1 MVKPRDDRGEI
12 DPRRQCFPAKAET
25 TPTSIQQK
33 LSNMI
38 SIFSKLKQS
47 LSKTSNKISEGID
60 KIFYKKKLDAETL
73 EELLISSDMSVSVV
87 TNIIEEFKKVKF
99 DKEIDSDTVKEAL
112 AKLIEQQ
119 LSKSEIPFTLNK
131 NKLNVILVCGVNGA
145 GKTTTIGKLAAMY
158 SAQGKKVAVA
168 ACDTFRAA
176 AVNQLSTWVD
186 RANALLITGEESADP
201 ASVAYRA
208 MEESIKQ
215 NIDIL
220 FIDTAGR
227 LHNKKNLMDELS
239 KIVKVIKKLDE
250 NAPTHSVLVIDA
262 ITGQNTYNQ
271 VEHFNDATN
280 LTGLIVTKLDGSAKA
295 GVLVGVVQKFNLPVY
310 FIGIGEKIE
319 DLKIFD
325 RHDFA
330 KSLVGL

>member
-1 MVKPRDDRGEI
+1 
-12 DPRRQCFPAKAET
+12 
-25 TPTSIQQK
+25 
-33 LSNMI
+33 MI
-38 SIFSKLKQS
+38 SIFSKLKQG
-47 LSKTSNKISEGID
+47 LSKTSDKISAGID

-73 EELLISSDMSVSVV
+73 EKLEELLISTDMGSLVAAK
-87 TNIIEEFKKVKF
+87 IIEDFKSLKF
-99 DKEIDSDTVKEAL
+99 DKEVETTEIKETL
-112 AKLIEQQ
+112 ANLIEQQ
-119 LSKSEIPFTLNK
+119 LLESEIPFTLNE
-131 NKLNVILVCGVNGA
+131 NKLNVVLVCGVNGA

-158 SAQGKKVAVA
+158 GMQGKKVAVA

-176 AVNQLSTWVD
+176 AVNQLDSWVT
-186 RANALLITGEESADP
+186 RAKALLITGEEAADP

-208 MEESIKQ
+208 VEESIKQ
-215 NIDIL
+215 DIDIL

-227 LHNKKNLMDELS
+227 LHNKKNLMDELI
-239 KIVKVIKKLDE
+239 KIVKVIKKVDE
-250 NAPTHSVLVIDA
+250 NLPTHSVLVIDA

-295 GVLVGVVQKFNLPVY
+295 GVIVGVVQKFNLPIY
-310 FIGIGEKIE
+310 FIGIGEQIE
-319 DLKIFD
+319 DLKIFN

>member
-1 MVKPRDDRGEI
+1 
-12 DPRRQCFPAKAET
+12 
-25 TPTSIQQK
+25 
-33 LSNMI
+33 MI

-60 KIFYKKKLDAETL
+60 KIFYKKKLNEETLEEL

-87 TNIIEEFKKVKF
+87 TNIIEELKKVKF
-99 DKEIDSDTVKEAL
+99 NEEIDNSTIKAAL
-112 AKLIEQQ
+112 AKLIEEQ
-119 LSKSEIPFTLNK
+119 LLNSEIPFSLDA
-131 NKLNVILVCGVNGA
+131 NKLNVVLVCGVNGA

-186 RANALLITGEESADP
+186 RANALLITGEKSADP
-201 ASVAYRA
+201 ASVAYRG

-227 LHNKKNLMDELS
+227 LHNKKNLMDELT

-250 NAPTHSVLVIDA
+250 STPTHSILVIDA

-271 VEHFNDATN
+271 AEHFHNATN

-295 GVLVGVVQKFNLPVY
+295 GVIVGVVQKFNLPVY

>member
-1 MVKPRDDRGEI
+1 
-12 DPRRQCFPAKAET
+12 
-25 TPTSIQQK
+25 
-33 LSNMI
+33 MI
-38 SIFSKLKQS
+38 SIFSKLKQG
-47 LSKTSNKISEGID
+47 LSKTSGKISAGIY

-73 EELLISSDMSVSVV
+73 EELEELLISTDMGSLVAAK
-87 TNIIEEFKKVKF
+87 IIEEFKSLKF
-99 DKEIDSDTVKEAL
+99 DKEVETTEIKETL
-112 AKLIEQQ
+112 ANLIEQQ
-119 LSKSEIPFTLNK
+119 LLKSEIPFTLNE
-131 NKLNVILVCGVNGA
+131 NKLNVVLVCGVNGA

-158 SAQGKKVAVA
+158 GMQGKKVAVA

-176 AVNQLSTWVD
+176 AVNQLDSWVT
-186 RANALLITGEESADP
+186 RAKALLITGEEAADP

-208 MEESIKQ
+208 VEESIKQ
-215 NIDIL
+215 NIDVL

-227 LHNKKNLMDELS
+227 LHNKKNLMDELT
-239 KIVKVIKKLDE
+239 KIVKVIKKVDKDL
-250 NAPTHSVLVIDA
+250 PTHSVLVIDA

-295 GVLVGVVQKFNLPVY
+295 GVIVGVVQKFNLPIY
-310 FIGIGEKIE
+310 FIGIGEQIE
-319 DLKIFD
+319 DLKIFN

>member
-1 MVKPRDDRGEI
+1 
-12 DPRRQCFPAKAET
+12 
-25 TPTSIQQK
+25 
-33 LSNMI
+33 MI
-38 SIFSKLKQS
+38 SIFSKLKRS
-47 LSKTSNKISEGID
+47 LSKPSNKISEGID

-73 EELLISSDMSVSVV
+73 EKLEELLISSDMSVSVV
-87 TNIIEEFKKVKF
+87 TNIIEELKKVKF
-99 DKEIDSDTVKEAL
+99 DKEIDNDTVKEAL

-119 LSKSEIPFTLNK
+119 LSKSEIPFTLSE

-158 SAQGKKVAVA
+158 SAQRKKVAVA

-176 AVNQLSTWVD
+176 AVNQLSTWSD

-201 ASVAYRA
+201 ASVAYRG

-239 KIVKVIKKLDE
+239 KIVKVIKKLDK

-295 GVLVGVVQKFNLPVY
+295 GVIVGVVQKFNLPLY

-319 DLKIFD
+319 DLKIFN

-330 KSLVGL
+330 KNLVGL

>member
-1 MVKPRDDRGEI
+1 
-12 DPRRQCFPAKAET
+12 
-25 TPTSIQQK
+25 
-33 LSNMI
+33 MI

-47 LSKTSNKISEGID
+47 LSKTSDKISNGID
-60 KIFYKKKLDAETL
+60 KIFYKKKLDSGTLEEL
-73 EELLISSDMSVSVV
+73 EELLISSDMGAFVV
-87 TNIIEEFKKVKF
+87 AKIIDEFKSVKF
-99 DKEIDSDTVKEAL
+99 DKEVTSTEIKEAL
-112 AKLIEQQ
+112 AKLIEEQ
-119 LSKSEIPFTLNK
+119 LTKSEIPFTLEA
-131 NKLNVILVCGVNGA
+131 NKLNVVLVCGINGA

-176 AVNQLSTWVD
+176 AINQLSSWVD
-186 RANALLITGEESADP
+186 RAGALLITGEELADP

-208 MEESIKQ
+208 MEESVKQ

-227 LHNKKNLMDELS
+227 LHNKKNLMDELT
-239 KIVKVIKKLDE
+239 KIVKVIKKVDE
-250 NAPTHSVLVIDA
+250 NAPTHSILVIDA

-271 VEHFNDATN
+271 VEHFNDAN
-280 LTGLIVTKLDGSAKA
+280 SLTGLIVTKLDGSAKA
-295 GVLVGVVQKFNLPVY
+295 GVIVGVVQKFNLPIY

-319 DLKIFD
+319 DLKTFGKQ
-325 RHDFA
+325 DFA

>member
-1 MVKPRDDRGEI
+1 
-12 DPRRQCFPAKAET
+12 
-25 TPTSIQQK
+25 
-33 LSNMI
+33 MI
-38 SIFSKLKQS
+38 SIFSKLKQG
-47 LSKTSNKISEGID
+47 LSKTSGKISAGID

-73 EELLISSDMSVSVV
+73 EELEELLISTDMGSLVAAK
-87 TNIIEEFKKVKF
+87 IIEDFKSLKF
-99 DKEIDSDTVKEAL
+99 DKEVETTEIKETL
-112 AKLIEQQ
+112 ANLIEQQ
-119 LSKSEIPFTLNK
+119 LLESEIPFTLNK
-131 NKLNVILVCGVNGA
+131 NKLNVVLVCGVNGA

-158 SAQGKKVAVA
+158 GMQGKKVAVA

-176 AVNQLSTWVD
+176 AVNQLDSWVT
-186 RANALLITGEESADP
+186 RAKALLIAGEEAADP

-208 MEESIKQ
+208 VEESIKQ
-215 NIDIL
+215 NINIL

-227 LHNKKNLMDELS
+227 LHNKKNLMDELT
-239 KIVKVIKKLDE
+239 KIVKVIKKVDE
-250 NAPTHSVLVIDA
+250 NLPTHSVLVIDA

-295 GVLVGVVQKFNLPVY
+295 GVIVGVVQKFNLPIY
-310 FIGIGEKIE
+310 FIGIGEQIE
-319 DLKIFD
+319 DLKIFN

>member
-1 MVKPRDDRGEI
+1 
-12 DPRRQCFPAKAET
+12 
-25 TPTSIQQK
+25 
-33 LSNMI
+33 MI
-38 SIFSKLKQS
+38 SIFSKLKQG
-47 LSKTSNKISEGID
+47 LSKTSGKISAGID

-73 EELLISSDMSVSVV
+73 EELEELLISTDMGSLVA
-87 TNIIEEFKKVKF
+87 TKIIEEFKSLKF
-99 DKEIDSDTVKEAL
+99 DKEVETTEIKETL
-112 AKLIEQQ
+112 ANLIEQQ
-119 LSKSEIPFTLNK
+119 LLKSEIPFTLNE
-131 NKLNVILVCGVNGA
+131 NKLNVVLVCGVNGA

-158 SAQGKKVAVA
+158 GMQDKKVAVA

-176 AVNQLSTWVD
+176 AVNQLDSWVT
-186 RANALLITGEESADP
+186 RAKALLITGEEAADP

-215 NIDIL
+215 NIDVL

-227 LHNKKNLMDELS
+227 LHNKKNLMDELT
-239 KIVKVIKKLDE
+239 KIVKVIKKVDE
-250 NAPTHSVLVIDA
+250 DLPTHSVLVIDA

-295 GVLVGVVQKFNLPVY
+295 GVIVGVVQKFNLPIY
-310 FIGIGEKIE
+310 FIGIGEQIE
-319 DLKIFD
+319 DLKIFN
-325 RHDFA
+325 RHDFT

>member
-1 MVKPRDDRGEI
+1 
-12 DPRRQCFPAKAET
+12 
-25 TPTSIQQK
+25 
-33 LSNMI
+33 MI

-60 KIFYKKKLDAETL
+60 KIFYKKKLDAGTLEEL
-73 EELLISSDMSVSVV
+73 EELLISSDMSVLVA

-119 LSKSEIPFTLNK
+119 LSKSAIPFTLSD

-176 AVNQLSTWVD
+176 AVNQLSTWAD

-201 ASVAYRA
+201 ASVAYRG

-295 GVLVGVVQKFNLPVY
+295 GVIVGVVQKFNLPLY

-319 DLKIFD
+319 DLKIFNQ
-325 RHDFA
+325 HDFA
-330 KSLVGL
+330 RNLVGL

>member
-1 MVKPRDDRGEI
+1 
-12 DPRRQCFPAKAET
+12 
-25 TPTSIQQK
+25 
-33 LSNMI
+33 MI

-73 EELLISSDMSVSVV
+73 EELEELLIASDMSVSVV

-112 AKLIEQQ
+112 AELIEQQ
-119 LSKSEIPFTLNK
+119 LSKSEIPFTLNE

-158 SAQGKKVAVA
+158 SAQRKKVAVA

-239 KIVKVIKKLDE
+239 KIVKVIKKKLDE

-319 DLKIFD
+319 DLKIFN

>member
-1 MVKPRDDRGEI
+1 
-12 DPRRQCFPAKAET
+12 
-25 TPTSIQQK
+25 
-33 LSNMI
+33 MI
-38 SIFSKLKQS
+38 SIFSKLKQG
-47 LSKTSNKISEGID
+47 LSKTSGKISAGID

-73 EELLISSDMSVSVV
+73 EELEELLISTDMGSLVAAK
-87 TNIIEEFKKVKF
+87 IIEDFKSLKF
-99 DKEIDSDTVKEAL
+99 DKEVETTEIKETL
-112 AKLIEQQ
+112 ANLIEQQ
-119 LSKSEIPFTLNK
+119 LLESEIPFTLNE
-131 NKLNVILVCGVNGA
+131 NKLNVVLVCGVNGA

-158 SAQGKKVAVA
+158 GMQGKKVAVA

-176 AVNQLSTWVD
+176 AVNQLDSWVT
-186 RANALLITGEESADP
+186 RAKALLITGEEAADP

-208 MEESIKQ
+208 VEESIKQ
-215 NIDIL
+215 DIDIL

-227 LHNKKNLMDELS
+227 LHNKKNLMDELT
-239 KIVKVIKKLDE
+239 KIVKVIKKVDE
-250 NAPTHSVLVIDA
+250 NLPTHSVLVIDA

-295 GVLVGVVQKFNLPVY
+295 GVIVGVVQRFNLPIY
-310 FIGIGEKIE
+310 FIGIGEQIE
-319 DLKIFD
+319 DLKIFN

>member
-1 MVKPRDDRGEI
+1 
-12 DPRRQCFPAKAET
+12 
-25 TPTSIQQK
+25 
-33 LSNMI
+33 MI
-38 SIFSKLKQS
+38 SIFSKLKQG
-47 LSKTSNKISEGID
+47 LSKTSGKISEGID

-73 EELLISSDMSVSVV
+73 EELEELLISTDMGVLVV
-87 TNIIEEFKKVKF
+87 AKIIEEFKTAKF
-99 DKEIDSDTVKEAL
+99 DKEIDSREVKESL
-112 AKLIEQQ
+112 ANLIERQ

-176 AVNQLSTWVD
+176 AINQLSSWVT

-201 ASVAYRA
+201 ASVAYKA
-208 MEESIKQ
+208 MEESVKQ

-227 LHNKKNLMDELS
+227 LHNKKNLMDELA
-239 KIVKVIKKLDE
+239 KIVKVIKKIDE
-250 NAPTHSVLVIDA
+250 DTPTHSILVIDA

-271 VEHFNDATN
+271 VEHFNDVTN

-295 GVLVGVVQKFNLPVY
+295 GVIVGVVQKFNLPIY

-319 DLKIFD
+319 DLKIFN

-330 KSLVGL
+330 RSLVGL

>member
-1 MVKPRDDRGEI
+1 
-12 DPRRQCFPAKAET
+12 
-25 TPTSIQQK
+25 
-33 LSNMI
+33 MI

-60 KIFYKKKLDAETL
+60 KIFYKKKLDTETLEKL
-73 EELLISSDMSVSVV
+73 EELLIASDMSVSVV

-112 AKLIEQQ
+112 AELIAQQ
-119 LSKSEIPFTLNK
+119 LSKSEIPFTLNA

-176 AVNQLSTWVD
+176 AVNQLSSWVD

-201 ASVAYRA
+201 ASVAYHA

-215 NIDIL
+215 NIDML

-239 KIVKVIKKLDE
+239 KIVKVIKKLDGH
-250 NAPTHSVLVIDA
+250 APTHSILIIDA

-271 VEHFNDATN
+271 IEHFNNATN

-319 DLKIFD
+319 DLKIFH

>member
-1 MVKPRDDRGEI
+1 M
-12 DPRRQCFPAKAET
+12 
-25 TPTSIQQK
+25 TPTPIKQK

-47 LSKTSNKISEGID
+47 LSKTSSKISEGID
-60 KIFYKKKLDAETL
+60 KIFYKKKLDGEALEEL
-73 EELLISSDMSVSVV
+73 EELLISSDMSVSAV
-87 TNIIEEFKKVKF
+87 TKIIEEFKTIKF
-99 DKEIDSDTVKEAL
+99 DKEIDSNQIKEAL
-112 AKLIEQQ
+112 SRIIEQQ
-119 LSKSEIPFTLNK
+119 LSKSEIPFTLDA
-131 NKLNVILVCGVNGA
+131 NKLNVVLVCGVNGA

-176 AVNQLSTWVD
+176 AVNQLSTWVN
-186 RANALLITGEESADP
+186 RAGALLITGEESADP
-201 ASVAYRA
+201 ASVAYHG

-227 LHNKKNLMDELS
+227 LHNKKNLMDELA

-250 NAPTHSVLVIDA
+250 RAPTHSILVIDA

-271 VEHFNDATN
+271 ALHFNDATN

-295 GVLVGVVQKFNLPVY
+295 GVIVGVVQKFNLPVY

>member
-1 MVKPRDDRGEI
+1 
-12 DPRRQCFPAKAET
+12 
-25 TPTSIQQK
+25 
-33 LSNMI
+33 MI

-73 EELLISSDMSVSVV
+73 EELEELLISSDMSVLVV

-119 LSKSEIPFTLNK
+119 LSKSEIPFTLSE

-176 AVNQLSTWVD
+176 AVNQLSTWAD

-201 ASVAYRA
+201 ASVAYRG

-271 VEHFNDATN
+271 VEHFNDTTN

-295 GVLVGVVQKFNLPVY
+295 GVIVGVVQKFNLPLY

-319 DLKIFD
+319 DLKIFNQ
-325 RHDFA
+325 HDFA
-330 KSLVGL
+330 RNLVGL

>member
-1 MVKPRDDRGEI
+1 
-12 DPRRQCFPAKAET
+12 
-25 TPTSIQQK
+25 
-33 LSNMI
+33 MI
-38 SIFSKLKQS
+38 SIFSKLKQG
-47 LSKTSNKISEGID
+47 LSKTSGKISAGID

-73 EELLISSDMSVSVV
+73 EELEELLISTDMGSLVAAK
-87 TNIIEEFKKVKF
+87 IIEDFKSLKF
-99 DKEIDSDTVKEAL
+99 DKEVETTEIKETL
-112 AKLIEQQ
+112 ANLIEQQ
-119 LSKSEIPFTLNK
+119 LLESEIPFTLNE
-131 NKLNVILVCGVNGA
+131 NKLNVVLVCGVNGA

-158 SAQGKKVAVA
+158 GMQGKKVAVA

-176 AVNQLSTWVD
+176 AVNQLDSWVT
-186 RANALLITGEESADP
+186 RAKALLITGEEAADP

-208 MEESIKQ
+208 VEESIKQ

-227 LHNKKNLMDELS
+227 LHNKKNLMDELT
-239 KIVKVIKKLDE
+239 KIVKVIKKVDE
-250 NAPTHSVLVIDA
+250 DLPTHSVLVIDA

-271 VEHFNDATN
+271 VEHFNEATN

-295 GVLVGVVQKFNLPVY
+295 GVIVGIVQKFNLPIY
-310 FIGIGEKIE
+310 FIGIGEQIE
-319 DLKIFD
+319 DLKIFN

>member
-1 MVKPRDDRGEI
+1 
-12 DPRRQCFPAKAET
+12 
-25 TPTSIQQK
+25 
-33 LSNMI
+33 MI
-38 SIFSKLKQS
+38 SIFSKLKQG
-47 LSKTSNKISEGID
+47 LSKTSGKISAGID

-73 EELLISSDMSVSVV
+73 EELEELLISTDMGSLVAAK
-87 TNIIEEFKKVKF
+87 IIEEFKSLKF
-99 DKEIDSDTVKEAL
+99 DKEVETTEIKETL
-112 AKLIEQQ
+112 ANLIEQQ
-119 LSKSEIPFTLNK
+119 LLESEIPFNLNE
-131 NKLNVILVCGVNGA
+131 NKLNVVLVCGVNGA

-158 SAQGKKVAVA
+158 GMQGKKVAVA

-176 AVNQLSTWVD
+176 AVNQLDSWVT
-186 RANALLITGEESADP
+186 RAKALLITGEEAADP

-208 MEESIKQ
+208 VEESIKQ

-227 LHNKKNLMDELS
+227 LHNKKNLMDELT
-239 KIVKVIKKLDE
+239 KIVKVIKKVDE
-250 NAPTHSVLVIDA
+250 DLPTHSVLVIDA

-295 GVLVGVVQKFNLPVY
+295 GVIVGVVQKFNLPIY
-310 FIGIGEKIE
+310 FIGIGEQLE
-319 DLKIFD
+319 DLKIFN

>member
-1 MVKPRDDRGEI
+1 
-12 DPRRQCFPAKAET
+12 
-25 TPTSIQQK
+25 
-33 LSNMI
+33 MI

-47 LSKTSNKISEGID
+47 LSKTSNKISEGIN
-60 KIFYKKKLDAETL
+60 KIFYKKKLDAGTLEEL
-73 EELLISSDMSVSVV
+73 EELLISSDMSVLVV

-119 LSKSEIPFTLNK
+119 LSKSAIPFTLSE

-145 GKTTTIGKLAAMY
+145 GKTTTIGKLAVMY

-176 AVNQLSTWVD
+176 AVNQLSTWTD

-201 ASVAYRA
+201 ASVAYRG

-295 GVLVGVVQKFNLPVY
+295 GVIVGVVQKFNLPLY
-310 FIGIGEKIE
+310 FIGIGETIE
-319 DLKIFD
+319 DLKIFNQ
-325 RHDFA
+325 HDFA
-330 KSLVGL
+330 RNLVGL

>member
-1 MVKPRDDRGEI
+1 
-12 DPRRQCFPAKAET
+12 
-25 TPTSIQQK
+25 
-33 LSNMI
+33 MI
-38 SIFSKLKQS
+38 SIFSKLKES
-47 LSKTSNKISEGID
+47 LSKTSSKISEGID
-60 KIFYKKKLDAETL
+60 KIFYKKTLDKETLEQL
-73 EELLISSDMSVSVV
+73 EELLISSDMSSLVV
-87 TNIIEEFKKVKF
+87 TKIIEEFKKIKF
-99 DKEIDSDTVKEAL
+99 DKETTNSKIKESL
-112 AKLIEQQ
+112 AKIIEEQ
-119 LSKSEIPFTLNK
+119 LLKSDIPFTLNEG
-131 NKLNVILVCGVNGA
+131 KLNVVLVCGVNGA

-158 SAQGKKVAVA
+158 SVQGKKVAVA

-176 AVNQLSTWVD
+176 AINQLSNWAH
-186 RANALLITGEESADP
+186 RANALLITGKESADP

-227 LHNKKNLMDELS
+227 LHNKKNLMDELA
-239 KIVKVIKKLDE
+239 KIVKVIKKLDQ
-250 NAPTHSVLVIDA
+250 NMPTHNILVIDA

-271 VEHFNDATN
+271 VKHFNSATS
-280 LTGLIVTKLDGSAKA
+280 LTGFIITKLDGSAKA
-295 GVLVGVVQKFNLPVY
+295 GVVVGVVQKFNLPIY

-319 DLKIFD
+319 DLKIFN

>member
-1 MVKPRDDRGEI
+1 
-12 DPRRQCFPAKAET
+12 
-25 TPTSIQQK
+25 
-33 LSNMI
+33 MI
-38 SIFSKLKQS
+38 SIFSKLKQG
-47 LSKTSNKISEGID
+47 LSKTSGKISAGID

-73 EELLISSDMSVSVV
+73 EELEELLISTDMGSLVAAK
-87 TNIIEEFKKVKF
+87 IIEDFKSLKF
-99 DKEIDSDTVKEAL
+99 DKEVETTEIKETL
-112 AKLIEQQ
+112 ANLIEQQ
-119 LSKSEIPFTLNK
+119 LLESEIPFTLNK
-131 NKLNVILVCGVNGA
+131 NKLNVVLVCGVNGA

-158 SAQGKKVAVA
+158 GMQGKKVAVA

-176 AVNQLSTWVD
+176 AVNQLDIWVT
-186 RANALLITGEESADP
+186 RAKALLIAGEEAADP

-208 MEESIKQ
+208 VEESIKQ
-215 NIDIL
+215 NINIL

-227 LHNKKNLMDELS
+227 LHNKKNLMDELT
-239 KIVKVIKKLDE
+239 KIVKVIKKVDE
-250 NAPTHSVLVIDA
+250 NLPTHSVLVIDA

-295 GVLVGVVQKFNLPVY
+295 GVIVGVVQKFNLPIY
-310 FIGIGEKIE
+310 FIGIGEQIE
-319 DLKIFD
+319 DLKIFN

>member
-1 MVKPRDDRGEI
+1 
-12 DPRRQCFPAKAET
+12 
-25 TPTSIQQK
+25 
-33 LSNMI
+33 MI
-38 SIFSKLKQS
+38 SIFSKLKQG
-47 LSKTSNKISEGID
+47 LSKTSGKISAGID

-73 EELLISSDMSVSVV
+73 EELEELLISTDMGSLVAAK
-87 TNIIEEFKKVKF
+87 IIEDFKSLKF
-99 DKEIDSDTVKEAL
+99 DKEVETTEIKETL
-112 AKLIEQQ
+112 ANLIEQQ
-119 LSKSEIPFTLNK
+119 LLESEIPFTLNE
-131 NKLNVILVCGVNGA
+131 NKLNVVLVCGVNGA

-158 SAQGKKVAVA
+158 GMQGKKVAVA

-176 AVNQLSTWVD
+176 AVNQLDSWVI
-186 RANALLITGEESADP
+186 RAKALLITGEEAADP

-208 MEESIKQ
+208 VEESIKQ

-227 LHNKKNLMDELS
+227 LHNKKNLMDELT
-239 KIVKVIKKLDE
+239 KIVKVIKKVDE
-250 NAPTHSVLVIDA
+250 DLPTHSVLVIDA

-271 VEHFNDATN
+271 VEHFNEATN

-295 GVLVGVVQKFNLPVY
+295 GVIVGVVQRFNLPIY
-310 FIGIGEKIE
+310 FIGIGEQIE
-319 DLKIFD
+319 DLKIFN

>member
-1 MVKPRDDRGEI
+1 
-12 DPRRQCFPAKAET
+12 
-25 TPTSIQQK
+25 
-33 LSNMI
+33 MI

-47 LSKTSNKISEGID
+47 LSKTSNKISGGID

-73 EELLISSDMSVSVV
+73 EELKELLISSDMSISVI

-99 DKEIDSDTVKEAL
+99 DKAIDSDTVKEAL

-119 LSKSEIPFTLNK
+119 LSKSEIPFTLSE

-176 AVNQLSTWVD
+176 AVNQLSTWAD
-186 RANALLITGEESADP
+186 RAKALLITGEESADP
-201 ASVAYRA
+201 ASVAYRG

-280 LTGLIVTKLDGSAKA
+280 LTGLIVTKLDCSAKA
-295 GVLVGVVQKFNLPVY
+295 GVIVGVVPKFNLPLY

-319 DLKIFD
+319 DLKIFN

-330 KSLVGL
+330 RNLVGL

>member
-1 MVKPRDDRGEI
+1 
-12 DPRRQCFPAKAET
+12 
-25 TPTSIQQK
+25 
-33 LSNMI
+33 MI

-60 KIFYKKKLDAETL
+60 KIFYKKKLDAETLEEL

-112 AKLIEQQ
+112 AKLIAQQ
-119 LSKSEIPFTLNK
+119 LSKSEIPFTLSE

-145 GKTTTIGKLAAMY
+145 GKTTTIGKLAALY
-158 SAQGKKVAVA
+158 SAQGKKVAVT

-176 AVNQLSTWVD
+176 AVNQLSTWAD
-186 RANALLITGEESADP
+186 RANALLITGEKSADP
-201 ASVAYRA
+201 ASVAYRG

-239 KIVKVIKKLDE
+239 KIVKVIKKLDK
-250 NAPTHSVLVIDA
+250 NAPTHSVLVMDA

-295 GVLVGVVQKFNLPVY
+295 GVIVGVVQKFNLPLY

-319 DLKIFD
+319 DLKIFN
-325 RHDFA
+325 RYDFA
-330 KSLVGL
+330 RSLVGL